1 MATMINEEKAS
12 EKNYL
17 PIQNKNF
24 FFLARPT
31 AYGSSQG

>member
-12 EKNYL
+12 EQNYL
-17 PIQNKNF
+17 PIQDKNF
-24 FFLARPT
+24 IFMARPT